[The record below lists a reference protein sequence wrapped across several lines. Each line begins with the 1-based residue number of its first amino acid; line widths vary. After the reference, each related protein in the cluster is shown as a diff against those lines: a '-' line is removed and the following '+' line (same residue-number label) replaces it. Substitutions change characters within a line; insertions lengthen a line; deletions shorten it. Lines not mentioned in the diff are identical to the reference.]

1 MSLVLMC
8 SSCALAKWGQRRTKL
23 MLPTCSPSLPS
34 ILEYLRTD
42 FIFSSGMLQLM
53 RWHGK
58 EQLSRIFLENKV
70 VKPKY
75 IQPSRNPNVSN
86 FFHYCFQKKGN
97 KLRLKLCQAQVQLKL
112 KLSLVK
118 LLLEI
123 KLTFSSDF

>member
-1 MSLVLMC
+1 MFGGSDEPCANVFFMC
-8 SSCALAKWGQRRTKL
+8 IGKMGPEENKAHAANLFPVIAKYLGVSQDRFYILFRDA
-23 MLPTCSPSLPS
+23 PTH
-34 ILEYLRTD
+34 E
-42 FIFSSGMLQLM
+42 
-53 RWHGK
+53 WHGK

-112 KLSLVK
+112 S
-118 LLLEI
+118 
-123 KLTFSSDF
+123 